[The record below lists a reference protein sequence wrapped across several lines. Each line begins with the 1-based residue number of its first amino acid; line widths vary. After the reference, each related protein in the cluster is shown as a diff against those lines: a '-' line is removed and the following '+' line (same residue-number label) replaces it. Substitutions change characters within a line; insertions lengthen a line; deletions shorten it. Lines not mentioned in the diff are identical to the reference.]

1 MTYSEI
7 FTTGNGIFA
16 NVFKTD
22 YPTEYEQIF
31 GDTPAETL
39 DTYAL
44 LNFGTRQVVQAVT
57 ADTYKEI
64 VSSVIAVNVDGWVR
78 QAQAMTAEYDVTN
91 PTTQD
96 RTTTEQVTTNE
107 TGNGTDT
114 DADVAFNETDFS
126 ERDKK
131 TTQDEKNRTEERT
144 TTENVSGVGTGKS
157 ISTEIQ
163 KEIALRRDNWKK
175 SIIFAIV
182 NEFTIIIYE

>member
-7 FTTGNGIFA
+7 FTGNGIFA

-57 ADTYKEI
+57 ADTYKDI
-64 VSSVIAVNVDGWVR
+64 VSSVIAVNVDGWTR

-91 PTTQD
+91 PTAQD
-96 RTTTEQVTTNE
+96 RTTTEQITTNE

-114 DADVAFNETDFS
+114 SADVAFNDADFTD
-126 ERDKK
+126 RDKK

-144 TTENVSGVGTGKS
+144 TTEKTSGVGTGKS

-163 KEIALRRDNWKK
+163 KEMTLRRDNWKK

-182 NEFTIIIYE
+182 NEITISVYE

>member
-7 FTTGNGIFA
+7 FTGNGLFA

-31 GDTPAETL
+31 GDTPAEKL

-44 LNFGTRQVVQAVT
+44 LNYGTREVVQAVT
-57 ADTYKEI
+57 KDTADAI
-64 VSSVIAVNVDGWVR
+64 VSSVIAVNIDGWVR
-78 QAQAMTAEYDVTN
+78 QAQAMTAEYDVTT
-91 PTTQD
+91 PTAQD
-96 RTTTEQVTTNE
+96 RVITEQVTTNE

-114 DADVAFNETDFS
+114 GADVAFNEVDFT

-144 TTENVSGVGTGKS
+144 TTEKTSGVGTGKS
-157 ISTEIQ
+157 IPTEIE
-163 KEIALRRDNWKK
+163 KEMRLRRDNWKK

-182 NEFTIIIYE
+182 NEITINIYQ